1 VLPCRAW
8 GGRALSALAVRGAGV
23 MMDLSALRFNE
34 QELIPTIVQD
44 VVTGQVL
51 MLAYMNRE
59 ALQKTLATGIAH
71 YWSRSRAKL
80 WQKGETSGHIQYVR
94 EIRYDCDAD
103 TLLMRVE
110 QVGVACHTG
119 QRSCFFRPLFES
131 PQHASPQGS
140 EALLSQLYEVI
151 LERKQRAPQE
161 SYVASLMARGQDQVL
176 KKIVEEAAE
185 VVMASKDGQPQAI
198 IYEMADLWFHSIVA
212 LGWHS
217 ISPQEVLEELHRRF
231 GTSGLRSAHLLPS
244 TATPE
249 QSA

>member
-1 VLPCRAW
+1 
-8 GGRALSALAVRGAGV
+8 
-23 MMDLSALRFNE
+23 MTDLNSLLRFNE
-34 QELIPTIVQD
+34 QELIPAIVQD
-44 VVTGQVL
+44 VASGQVL

-59 ALQKTLATGIAH
+59 AIQTTLATGVAH

-80 WQKGETSGHIQYVR
+80 WRKGETSGHTQYVR

-119 QRSCFFRPLFES
+119 QRSCFFRSLFES
-131 PQHASPQGS
+131 PQHTNLQGP
-140 EALLSQLYEVI
+140 EAILSQIYEVI

-176 KKIVEEAAE
+176 KKIAEEAAE

-198 IYEMADLWFHSIVA
+198 IHEVADLWFHSIVA

-217 ISPQEVLEELHRRF
+217 IPPQEVLEELQRRF
-231 GTSGLRSAHLLPS
+231 GKSGIRSTQLPPS
-244 TATPE
+244 TTTPE